1 MHPHKV
7 PFQERDA
14 RELFQLPAEVRPRS
28 SKSSNRRD
36 GAWHSATMY
45 AVVKKLEYRYPCK
58 SPPSLPLVTR
68 YSKRES
74 NAFTRTRLHPSSD
87 ISFYTAM
94 SREFIKHF
102 FFLSFQLYASNN
114 FHATVFLPPV
124 ALIRPPSSRTTI
136 YAITIYFSFVA
147 SATRPRYNRA
157 RNANLEYADARR
169 TADREIRSIGVSYQ
183 RERSSIGDRT
193 RADHCPTIFFHEE
206 SSQRLPLTG
215 LRRVAPKRRTI

>member
-1 MHPHKV
+1 MHLHG
-7 PFQERDA
+7 RDCI
-14 RELFQLPAEVRPRS
+14 PVRTYRFIPRCRANLS
-28 SKSSNRRD
+28 S
-36 GAWHSATMY
+36 
-45 AVVKKLEYRYPCK
+45 
-58 SPPSLPLVTR
+58 
-68 YSKRES
+68 
-74 NAFTRTRLHPSSD
+74 
-87 ISFYTAM
+87 I
-94 SREFIKHF
+94 F
-102 FFLSFQLYASNN
+102 FFSRFNYTPRIISTLPC
-114 FHATVFLPPV
+114 PPV